1 MTINFFKEIPSIEV
15 PVFFV
20 MGQHDKICHNL
31 VEEYYEKLQAPHK
44 ELVIFD
50 ESAHLACFE
59 EPEKFMD
66 FMCNKVLTFC
76 R

>member
-1 MTINFFKEIPSIEV
+1 MTINFFEEIPSIEV

-20 MGQHDKICHNL
+20 MGEHDKICYNL
-31 VEEYYEKLQAPHK
+31 AEEYYEKLQAPHK

-59 EPEKFMD
+59 EPEKFMYL
-66 FMCNKVLTFC
+66 MCNKVLTFC

>member
-1 MTINFFKEIPSIEV
+1 MDQGSCLFL
-15 PVFFV
+15 

-31 VEEYYEKLQAPHK
+31 VEEYYEKLQAPYK

-66 FMCNKVLTFC
+66 FMCNNVLSFC